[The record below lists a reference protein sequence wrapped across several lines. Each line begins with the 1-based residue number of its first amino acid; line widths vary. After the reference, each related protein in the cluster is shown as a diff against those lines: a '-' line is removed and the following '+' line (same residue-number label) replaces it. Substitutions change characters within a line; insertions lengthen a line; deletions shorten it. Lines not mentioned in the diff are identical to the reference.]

1 MTEQTAQIVIAG
13 GGLAASLAALRLAPA
28 ARVLL
33 IDQRADPLAGHT
45 WSFHSGDIDAAQR
58 AWLDPA
64 IRRAWDGQD
73 VRFPGRTRTLRS
85 GYACLDADSLG
96 AALAGVPGVTRLT
109 ARVASIDAGGVTL
122 ADGTR
127 IGAELAIDAH
137 GFAPHPAIQV
147 RSQKFLG
154 QELRLT
160 APHGLTRPVIMDAT
174 VPQMDGYRF
183 FYLLPFDDTRLLVEA
198 TYYSDGATLSAD
210 DQRAGIADYVASQGW
225 QIAGVIREEI
235 GVLPIALR
243 FDADAFWR
251 SVPRDVPTIGL
262 RAMRFHPLTGYSL
275 PHAVRGADLIARH
288 WRQGPLALARALR
301 RDSLADAKAQGF
313 YRLLSRMLFEAA
325 APDERRRVMDRFYRL
340 PEPLIERFYAGQ
352 STLADKAR
360 ILTGR
365 PPVPVRRALRCLP
378 ESFKVNPA

>member
-13 GGLAASLAALRLAPA
+13 AGLSAALAALRLAGA

-33 IDQRADPLAGHT
+33 IDQRPDPLAGHT
-45 WSFHSGDIDAAQR
+45 WSFHAGDIDAAQH
-58 AWLDPA
+58 AWLAPA
-64 IRRAWDGQD
+64 IRRAWDGQE
-73 VRFPGRTRTLRS
+73 VRFPGQTRALRS
-85 GYACLDADSLG
+85 GYASLDADSLG
-96 AALAGVPGVTRLT
+96 AALADLPGVTRLT
-109 ARVASIDAGGVTL
+109 ARVASLDAQGVTL
-122 ADGTR
+122 ADGRR
-127 IGAELAIDAH
+127 IDADLAIDAR
-137 GFAPHPAIQV
+137 GFALHPAIQV
-147 RSQKFLG
+147 RFQKFLG

-160 APHGLTRPVIMDAT
+160 APHGLSRPVIMDAT
-174 VPQMDGYRF
+174 VPQQDGYRF

-198 TYYSDGATLSAD
+198 TYYSDGAALSAQ
-210 DQRAGIADYVASQGW
+210 DQRAAITDYAADHGW
-225 QIAGVIREEI
+225 QIAQVVREES

-251 SVPRDVPTIGL
+251 GLPADVPAIGL

-275 PHAVRGADLIARH
+275 PHAVRSADLIARH
-288 WRQGPLALARALR
+288 WRQGPRVLARALSR
-301 RDSLADAKAQGF
+301 ASLDDAKAQGF

-325 APDERRRVMDRFYRL
+325 APDERRRVMERFYRL

-365 PPVPVRRALRCLP
+365 PPVPIGRALRCLP

>member
-1 MTEQTAQIVIAG
+1 MTANSTDIVIVG
-13 GGLAASLAALRLAPA
+13 GGLSASLAALRLAGA
-28 ARVLL
+28 ARVLMV
-33 IDQRADPLAGHT
+33 DQRPDPLAGHT
-45 WSFHSGDIDAAQR
+45 WSFHADDVDDAQR
-58 AWLDPA
+58 AWLAPA

-73 VRFPGRTRTLRS
+73 VRFPGYDRQLRA
-85 GYACLDADSLG
+85 GYASVDAESLG
-96 AALAGVPGVTRLT
+96 AALADLPGVARLT
-109 ARVASIDAGGVTL
+109 ARVTSVDAVGVTL

-127 IGAELAIDAH
+127 MDALAIDAR

-147 RSQKFLG
+147 RFQKFLG

-174 VPQMDGYRF
+174 VPQQDGYRF
-183 FYLLPFDDTRLLVEA
+183 FYLLPFDDTRLLIEA
-198 TYYSDGATLSAD
+198 TYYSDGAALSAS
-210 DQRAGIADYVASQGW
+210 DQRAGIADYAAGHGW
-225 QIAGVIREEI
+225 HMAEVEREES

-251 SVPRDVPTIGL
+251 AQSPEVPVIGL

-275 PHAVRGADLIARH
+275 PHAVRSADLIARH
-288 WRQGPLALARALR
+288 WRQGPRALAQALR
-301 RDSLADAKAQGF
+301 RDSLAEAKAQGF

-325 APDERRRVMDRFYRL
+325 DPDERRHVMQRFYRL
-340 PEPLIERFYAGQ
+340 PEPLIERLYAGR

-365 PPVPVRRALRCLP
+365 PPVPVGRALRCLP
-378 ESFKVNPA
+378 ETLKVKPA

>member
-13 GGLAASLAALRLAPA
+13 AGLSAALAALRLAGA

-33 IDQRADPLAGHT
+33 IDQRPDPLAGHT
-45 WSFHSGDIDAAQR
+45 WSFHAGDIDAAQH
-58 AWLDPA
+58 AWLAPA
-64 IRRAWDGQD
+64 IRRAWDGQE
-73 VRFPGRTRTLRS
+73 VRFPGQTRALRS
-85 GYACLDADSLG
+85 GYASLDADSLG
-96 AALAGVPGVTRLT
+96 AALADLPGVTRLT
-109 ARVASIDAGGVTL
+109 ARVASLDAQGVTL
-122 ADGTR
+122 ADGRR
-127 IGAELAIDAH
+127 IDADLAIDAR
-137 GFAPHPAIQV
+137 GFALHPAIQV
-147 RSQKFLG
+147 RFQKFLG

-160 APHGLTRPVIMDAT
+160 APHGLSRPVIMDAT
-174 VPQMDGYRF
+174 VPQQDGYRF

-198 TYYSDGATLSAD
+198 TYYSDGAALSAQ
-210 DQRAGIADYVASQGW
+210 DQRAAITDYAADHGW
-225 QIAGVIREEI
+225 QIAQVVREES

-251 SVPRDVPTIGL
+251 GLPADVPAIGL

-275 PHAVRGADLIARH
+275 PHAVRSADLIARH
-288 WRQGPLALARALR
+288 WRQGPRVLARALSR
-301 RDSLADAKAQGF
+301 ASLDDAKAQGF

-325 APDERRRVMDRFYRL
+325 APDERRRVMERFYRL

-360 ILTGR
+360 ILMGR
-365 PPVPVRRALRCLP
+365 PPVPIGRALRCLP

>member
-1 MTEQTAQIVIAG
+1 MTEQAQIVIAG
-13 GGLAASLAALRLAPA
+13 GGLSAALAALRLAGA
-28 ARVLL
+28 AHVLL
-33 IDQRADPLAGHT
+33 IDQRPDPLAGHT
-45 WSFHSGDIDAAQR
+45 WSFHDGDLDAGQR
-58 AWLDPA
+58 AWLTPA
-64 IRRAWDGQD
+64 IRRAWTGQE
-73 VRFPGRTRTLRS
+73 VRFPGQTRALRS
-85 GYACLDADSLG
+85 GYASLDADSLG
-96 AALAGVPGVTRLT
+96 AALAGVPRVTRLT
-109 ARVASIDAGGVTL
+109 GRVASIAPQGVTL

-127 IGAELAIDAH
+127 IDADLAIDAR
-137 GFAPHPAIQV
+137 GFSPHPAIQV
-147 RSQKFLG
+147 RFQKFLG

-198 TYYSDGATLSAD
+198 TYYSDDAALSAQ
-210 DQRAGIADYVASQGW
+210 DQRTAIADYAESHGW
-225 QIAGVIREEI
+225 QVAEVIREES

-251 SVPRDVPTIGL
+251 ALPADVPTIGL

-275 PHAVRGADLIARH
+275 PHAVRSADLIARH
-288 WRQGPLALARALR
+288 WRQGPRALAKALC
-301 RDSLADAKAQGF
+301 RDSLADARAQGF

-325 APDERRRVMDRFYRL
+325 APDERRRVMERFYGL
-340 PEPLIERFYAGQ
+340 PEPLIERFYAGR

-365 PPVPVRRALRCLP
+365 PPVPVSRALRCLP